1 MANLMHILAAE
12 EDEFEASGKSSGMTI
27 HP

>member
-1 MANLMHILAAE
+1 MAILTHILAAE
-12 EDEFEASGKSSGMTI
+12 EDELEASGKSSGMTI